1 MVMSSGETGR
11 WVGETLASE
20 KHFSTDKKESLL
32 VSQKGAR
39 QSSAADPKR
48 RIRLFA
54 KYN

>member
-11 WVGETLASE
+11 RVGETLASE
-20 KHFSTDKKESLL
+20 KHLSTDKKEFVSL
-32 VSQKGAR
+32 SKGAR
-39 QSSAADPKR
+39 QSTAADPKR